1 MRTTITFER
10 DAAAAIEQLRRERG
24 LGVSGAVNELIRRG
38 LGARPARPPF
48 EQRTSPGH
56 ARIDV
61 TDIAEAL
68 EVLEGPGAR

>member
-1 MRTTITFER
+1 MRTTITFEG
-10 DAAAAIEQLRRERG
+10 DVAAAIAQLRREEG

-38 LGARPARPPF
+38 LSGRPQLLRF

-61 TDIAEAL
+61 TDIAE
-68 EVLEGPGAR
+68 VLELIEGPTAL